1 MTLKD
6 IVNKLG
12 FTVCCAEDKLREHAM
27 GGYAGDLLSD
37 VIANSKTGD
46 VWITMQVHANI
57 VAVAVL
63 KELSAIVL
71 VNGRKPSEDTL
82 KKATE
87 EKIPILVSKLSAFET
102 AGKLYDLGIGKETYC
117 NGTPEICTSIRAC
130 HRAAT

>member
-1 MTLKD
+1 MTLRD
-6 IVNKLG
+6 IVNELG
-12 FTVCCAEDKLREHAM
+12 FTVCCAEEKLREKAT
-27 GGYAGDLLSD
+27 GGYTGDLLSD

-71 VNGRKPSEDTL
+71 VNGREPSEDTL
-82 KKATE
+82 KRATE

-102 AGKLYDLGIGKETYC
+102 AGKLYDLGIGKET
-117 NGTPEICTSIRAC
+117 
-130 HRAAT
+130 